1 MMLTTAFPENI
12 QPKKNKKPALI
23 SPPPPIPIRPSP
35 STSSITPS
43 PTPKTT
49 TVKKKT
55 ASVTVTMKTPHTKQ
69 RQTTFYGALMFASLI
84 IGAVA
89 AKRLR
94 KNGALSE
101 CLEHESYDDLEG
113 ESPHNLNEQNYGTDD
128 NLAAAYGTLTN
139 RRIDEFRV

>member
-1 MMLTTAFPENI
+1 M
-12 QPKKNKKPALI
+12 Q
-23 SPPPPIPIRPSP
+23 SPH
-35 STSSITPS
+35 
-43 PTPKTT
+43 
-49 TVKKKT
+49 
-55 ASVTVTMKTPHTKQ
+55 AE
-69 RQTTFYGALMFASLI
+69 QTTFYGALMFASLI